1 MSEPSPGLKSH
12 TYRQI
17 QRWPTPQSKSWT
29 LNFLDSAEQDENIV
43 AVVAVG
49 STVRPA
55 VASLDLDLVVI
66 CRDPAKLKAK
76 PPIEIDLRV
85 YAAEQVDALIGGGN
99 DLLGWAVKFG
109 LLLFQRARFWDN
121 LLESWHD
128 RVPLPSADVASRRA
142 DDTFRRL
149 SNIFELGDYDAAW
162 EQALSYITHLCR
174 AELIKRQ
181 VYPASRPELPR
192 QLRAAGCP
200 RLALWLER
208 FLDSTA
214 ANSEEIAHLLKSRRL
229 KIGCTRRQ
237 PHGTPK

>member
-1 MSEPSPGLKSH
+1 MSERSLGLKSN
-12 TYRQI
+12 TNQQI

-29 LNFLDSAEQDENIV
+29 LNFLDSAKQDENIV

-49 STVRPA
+49 STVQPA
-55 VASLDLDLVVI
+55 VSSLDLDLVVI
-66 CRDPAKLKAK
+66 CLDPARLKDK
-76 PPIEIDLRV
+76 PPIEIDLRA
-85 YAAEQVDALIGGGN
+85 YAAEQVDELVGGGN

-109 LLLFQRARFWDN
+109 RLLFQRDRFWDN

-128 RVPLPSADVASRRA
+128 REPLPSADVASRRA
-142 DDTFRRL
+142 DDAFRRL
-149 SNIFELGDYDAAW
+149 SNVFELGDYDAAW
-162 EQALSYITHLCR
+162 EQALSYLTHLCR

-200 RLALWLER
+200 RLAIWLER

-214 ANSEEIAHLLKSRRL
+214 ANSEEIAHLLKSRSL
-229 KIGCTRRQ
+229 KTGCTRRR

>member
-1 MSEPSPGLKSH
+1 
-12 TYRQI
+12 
-17 QRWPTPQSKSWT
+17 

-55 VASLDLDLVVI
+55 VSSLDLDLVVI
-66 CRDPAKLKAK
+66 CRDPARLNAK
-76 PPIEIDLRV
+76 PPIEIDLRA

-109 LLLFQRARFWDN
+109 RVLFQRDRFWDT

-128 RVPLPSADVASRRA
+128 RIPLPSAAVARRRA
-142 DDTFRRL
+142 DDAFRRL
-149 SNIFELGDYDAAW
+149 SNVFELGDYDAAC

-181 VYPASRPELPR
+181 VYPASRPELSR
-192 QLRAAGCP
+192 QLRAVGCP
-200 RLALWLER
+200 RLAVWLER
-208 FLDSTA
+208 FLDSTS

-229 KIGCTRRQ
+229 TIGCTRRR